1 MVHLVGPKGPTDAV
15 GESKGSRVSA
25 ACMADRKGKVRRI
38 KSGPPADSSSRSEQG
53 KESDGISFPR
63 SQDHFE
69 RFNRLIDW
77 ELEDEMSAVEE
88 RLRKWGRDRLVENGI
103 TLFDL
108 EGRNDGW
115 LFGERIVK
123 LFTRGE
129 SLPHH
134 RFRHGDFV
142 TLSRKNPPKEKVIE
156 GNVLSRSRKFIRIVV
171 NEQPAKI
178 RSDTWRLDR
187 GANRIAH
194 DRMAASIE
202 SLFSEESSTLL
213 RELIYGQVRD
223 MESSSSRSANLG
235 GIQKRLMAQAKHPG
249 NLNPVQAKAF
259 SNAMEFRLSL
269 IQGPPGTGK
278 THTAVRILAAWA
290 RNGAG
295 PILAVADSNVA
306 VDNLLEGLLELGV
319 KAIRL
324 GQPVK
329 VRESL
334 RVATMA
340 AQMSEHHL
348 REDVDTLIELNETA
362 MRRLPALK
370 GKEKGLAHRDIKKG
384 WKEVRRIENQ
394 MRDDILEHAQV
405 ICATCVGAGDRLLDS
420 RRFPLVLLD
429 EATQATE
436 PASLIPLTKG
446 TRHVVLV
453 GDHQQLPPTVIS
465 RRAEEEGLARSL
477 FERLVA
483 LGAPSTMLTTQY
495 RMHPV
500 IREWPSERFYGGQL
514 EDGVAAEERPAPA
527 GFVWPDW
534 DAPVAFIPVEGA
546 EDTSPDGASKQN
558 MDEAGLA
565 VRVVDMLLSGGDLT
579 PNDIGV
585 VTPYS
590 GQVRLLNDLFEAAGG
605 REQHERYH
613 GLEIKTVDG
622 YQGREKDVIVL
633 SAVRANEAGEMGF
646 LTDRRRLNVAITR
659 ARRGLILLGHPR
671 TLRNDSSWASWCDW
685 ASERGLEA
693 YHVLHM

>member
-1 MVHLVGPKGPTDAV
+1 
-15 GESKGSRVSA
+15 
-25 ACMADRKGKVRRI
+25 MADRKGKVHRI
-38 KSGPPADSSSRSEQG
+38 KRGPPAGSAAHNGSDQ
-53 KESDGISFPR
+53 ESDGFSFPR

-69 RFNRLIDW
+69 QFTRFIDW
-77 ELEDEMSAVEE
+77 ELEDEMLAVEE
-88 RLRKWGRDRLVENGI
+88 RLRKWGKDRLIENGI

-123 LFTRGE
+123 LFAKGS

-134 RFRHGDFV
+134 RFRHGDIV
-142 TLSRKNPPKEKVIE
+142 TLSRHNPLKEKAIE
-156 GNVLSRSRKFIRIVV
+156 GTVLSRSRKFIRVVV
-171 NEQPAKI
+171 NEQPHKI
-178 RSDTWRLDR
+178 RTDTWRLDR
-187 GANRIAH
+187 GANRVAH
-194 DRMAASIE
+194 DRMANALE
-202 SLFSEESSTLL
+202 LLFSEENSTAL
-213 RELIYGQVRD
+213 RELFYGQVRD
-223 MESSSSRSANLG
+223 MEASSSRPANLG
-235 GIQKRLMAQAKHPG
+235 GIQKRLIAQADHTG
-249 NLNPVQAKAF
+249 NLNSSQSEAF
-259 SNAMEFRLSL
+259 SNAMQYRLSL

-295 PILAVADSNVA
+295 PVLAVADSNVA
-306 VDNLLEGLLELGV
+306 VDNLLEGLLDQGV

-329 VRESL
+329 VRENL
-334 RVATMA
+334 RDATMA
-340 AQMSEHHL
+340 AQMAEHHL
-348 REDVDTLIELNETA
+348 REDVDTVIGLNEDA
-362 MRRLPALK
+362 MRRLPSLK
-370 GKEKGLAHRDIKKG
+370 GKDKGLAHRDINKG

-405 ICATCVGAGDRLLDS
+405 ICATCVGAGDFLLDS
-420 RRFPLVLLD
+420 RRFPLVLID

-436 PASLIPLTKG
+436 TASLIPLTKG
-446 TRHVVLV
+446 ARHVVLV
-453 GDHQQLPPTVIS
+453 GDHHQLPPTVIS
-465 RRAEEEGLARSL
+465 RRAEEAGFSRSL
-477 FERLVA
+477 FERLIA

-500 IREWPSERFYGGQL
+500 IREWPSERFYGGRL
-514 EDGVAAEERPAPA
+514 EDGVTAEERVAPA

-534 DAPVAFIPVEGA
+534 DAPVAFVPVEGS

-565 VRVVDMLLSGGDLT
+565 VRIVDMLLSGGDLT
-579 PNDIGV
+579 PSDIGV

-590 GQVRLLNDLFEAAGG
+590 GQVRLLNDLFENAGG
-605 REQHERYH
+605 REEHERYH

-633 SAVRANEAGEMGF
+633 SAVRANDTGEMGF

-671 TLRNDSSWASWCDW
+671 TLRNDSSWESWCDW

>member
-1 MVHLVGPKGPTDAV
+1 
-15 GESKGSRVSA
+15 
-25 ACMADRKGKVRRI
+25 MAGRKGKVRRI
-38 KSGPPADSSSRSEQG
+38 KSGPRADSSRHSERDG
-53 KESDGISFPR
+53 ESDGISFPR

-69 RFNRLIDW
+69 RFNRLIDL

-88 RLRKWGRDRLVENGI
+88 RLRKWGRERLVENGI
-103 TLFDL
+103 TLFEL

-115 LFGERIVK
+115 LFGERIIK
-123 LFTRGE
+123 LFTRSE
-129 SLPHH
+129 TLPHH
-134 RFRHGDFV
+134 RFRHGDIV
-142 TLSRKNPPKEKVIE
+142 ILSRKNPLKEKVIE
-156 GNVLSRSRKFIRIVV
+156 GTVLSRSRKFIRIVV
-171 NEQPAKI
+171 KEQPAKI

-187 GANRIAH
+187 GANRVAH
-194 DRMAASIE
+194 DRMAAAHE
-202 SLFSEESSTLL
+202 ALFSEESSTLL

-223 MESSSSRSANLG
+223 MESSSSRPANLG
-235 GIQKRLMAQAKHPG
+235 GIQKRLIAQANHAG
-249 NLNPVQAKAF
+249 NLNSSQSKAF
-259 SNAMEFRLSL
+259 ANAMEFRLSL

-295 PILAVADSNVA
+295 PVLAVADSNVA
-306 VDNLLEGLLELGV
+306 VDNLLEGLLEQGV

-334 RVATMA
+334 REATMA
-340 AQMSEHHL
+340 AQMEEHHL
-348 REDVDTLIELNETA
+348 REDVDIIIELNENA

-384 WKEVRRIENQ
+384 GKEVRRIENQ

-405 ICATCVGAGDRLLDS
+405 ICATCVGAGGRLLDS

-446 TRHVVLV
+446 ARHVVLV
-453 GDHQQLPPTVIS
+453 GDHHQLPPTVIS
-465 RRAEEEGLARSL
+465 RRAEEDGLACSL

-514 EDGVAAEERPAPA
+514 EDGILAEERVAPA

-534 DAPVAFIPVEGA
+534 NAPVAFIPVEGA

-565 VRVVDMLLSGGDLT
+565 VRVVDMLLSGDDIT
-579 PNDIGV
+579 PHDIGV

-590 GQVRLLNDLFEAAGG
+590 GQVRLLNDLFESAGG

-622 YQGREKDVIVL
+622 YQGLEKDVIVL
-633 SAVRANEAGEMGF
+633 SAVRANEAGELGF

-659 ARRGLILLGHPR
+659 ARRGLIVLGHPR

>member
-1 MVHLVGPKGPTDAV
+1 
-15 GESKGSRVSA
+15 
-25 ACMADRKGKVRRI
+25 MADRKGTVRRMVR
-38 KSGPPADSSSRSEQG
+38 GPPAGSSANSENDE
-53 KESDGISFPR
+53 ESDGVSFPR
-63 SQDHFE
+63 SQDHFQ
-69 RFNRLIDW
+69 RFTRLIAW
-77 ELEDEMSAVEE
+77 ELEDEMLAVEE
-88 RLRKWGRDRLVENGI
+88 RLQKWNRNRLVENGI

-123 LFTRGE
+123 LFTKGE
-129 SLPHH
+129 ALPHH
-134 RFRHGDFV
+134 RFRHGDIV
-142 TLSRKNPPKEKVIE
+142 TLSRKNPLKEKTIE
-156 GNVLSRSRKFIRIVV
+156 GTVLSRSRKFIRIVV

-178 RSDTWRLDR
+178 RQDTWRLDR

-194 DRMAASIE
+194 DRMVAALE
-202 SLFSEESSTLL
+202 ALFSDENSTLL
-213 RELIYGQVRD
+213 RELFFGQVRD
-223 MESSSSRSANLG
+223 MESSSSRPANLG
-235 GIQKRLMAQAKHPG
+235 GIQKRLQAQSKHTG
-249 NLNPVQAKAF
+249 ELNSSQASAF
-259 SNAMEFRLSL
+259 SNAMEYRLSL

-306 VDNLLEGLLELGV
+306 VDNLLEGLLDQGV

-329 VRESL
+329 VRENL
-334 RVATMA
+334 RDATMA
-340 AQMSEHHL
+340 AQMEEHHL
-348 REDVDTLIELNETA
+348 REDVDTIIGLNEDA
-362 MRRLPALK
+362 LRRLPSLK

-446 TRHVVLV
+446 ARHVVLV
-453 GDHQQLPPTVIS
+453 GDHHQLPPTVIS
-465 RRAEEEGLARSL
+465 RRAEQDGLAKSL
-477 FERLVA
+477 FERLIA

-495 RMHPV
+495 RMHPA
-500 IREWPSERFYGGQL
+500 IREWPSERFYDGKL
-514 EDGVAAEERPAPA
+514 EDGVSANDRTAPV
-527 GFVWPDW
+527 GFMWPNW
-534 DAPVAFIPVEGA
+534 DAPVAFIPVDGTESS
-546 EDTSPDGASKQN
+546 SPDGASKQN
-558 MDEAGLA
+558 MDEAALA
-565 VRVVDMLLSGGDLT
+565 IRVVDMLLSGGDIS
-579 PNDIGV
+579 PNQIGV

-590 GQVRLLNDLFEAAGG
+590 GQVRLLNDLFESAGG
-605 REQHERYH
+605 REEHERYH

-622 YQGREKDVIVL
+622 YQGRDKEVIVL
-633 SAVRANEAGEMGF
+633 SSVRAKEKGEMGF

-659 ARRGLILLGHPR
+659 ARRGLILWGHQR
-671 TLRNDSSWASWCDW
+671 TLRNDSNWESWCDW
-685 ASERGLEA
+685 ASESGLEA

>member
-1 MVHLVGPKGPTDAV
+1 VGG
-15 GESKGSRVSA
+15 SKGSRVSGPN
-25 ACMADRKGKVRRI
+25 MADRKGKVRRI
-38 KSGPPADSSSRSEQG
+38 KRGPPAGSSAHKGTDE
-53 KESDGISFPR
+53 ESDGISFPR

-77 ELEDEMSAVEE
+77 ELEDEMVAVEE
-88 RLRKWGRDRLVENGI
+88 RLRKWSRDRLVENGI

-123 LFTRGE
+123 LFGRGGT
-129 SLPHH
+129 LPHH
-134 RFRHGDFV
+134 RFRHGDIV
-142 TLSRKNPPKEKVIE
+142 TLSRHNPLKEKVIE
-156 GNVLSRSRKFIRIVV
+156 GTVLSRSRKFIRIVV

-178 RSDTWRLDR
+178 RTDTWRLDR
-187 GANRIAH
+187 GANRVAH
-194 DRMAASIE
+194 DRMAAAIE
-202 SLFSEESSTLL
+202 LLFGEESSTTL
-213 RELIYGQVRD
+213 RELFYGQVRD
-223 MESSSSRSANLG
+223 MEESSSRPANLG
-235 GIQKRLMAQAKHPG
+235 GIQKRLTAQASHTG
-249 NLNPVQAKAF
+249 ELNSSQSEAF
-259 SNAMEFRLSL
+259 SNAMQYRLSL

-278 THTAVRILAAWA
+278 THTAVRILASWA

-295 PILAVADSNVA
+295 PVLAVADSNVA
-306 VDNLLEGLLELGV
+306 VDNLLEGLLEQGV

-334 RVATMA
+334 RDATMA
-340 AQMSEHHL
+340 AQMTEHHL
-348 REDVDTLIELNETA
+348 REDVETIIGLNEDA
-362 MRRLPALK
+362 MRKLSSLK
-370 GKEKGLAHRDIKKG
+370 GKEKGLAHRDINNG

-405 ICATCVGAGDRLLDS
+405 ICATCVGAGDLLLDS

-446 TRHVVLV
+446 ARHVVLV
-453 GDHQQLPPTVIS
+453 GDHHQLPPTVIS
-465 RRAEEEGLARSL
+465 RRAEDEGLACSL
-477 FERLVA
+477 FERLIA

-500 IREWPSERFYGGQL
+500 IREWPSERFYQGKL
-514 EDGVAAEERPAPA
+514 EDGITSADRPAPA

-546 EDTSPDGASKQN
+546 EDSSPDGTSKQN

-579 PNDIGV
+579 PHDIGV

-590 GQVRLLNDLFEAAGG
+590 GQVRLLNDLFESAGG
-605 REQHERYH
+605 RDENERYH

-633 SAVRANEAGEMGF
+633 SAVRANDAGEMGF

>member
-1 MVHLVGPKGPTDAV
+1 
-15 GESKGSRVSA
+15 
-25 ACMADRKGKVRRI
+25 MAGRKGKVRRI
-38 KSGPPADSSSRSEQG
+38 KSGPRAGSSRHSEHG
-53 KESDGISFPR
+53 GESDGISFPR

-69 RFNRLIDW
+69 RFNRLIDL

-88 RLRKWGRDRLVENGI
+88 RLRKWGRERLVENGI
-103 TLFDL
+103 TLFEL

-115 LFGERIVK
+115 LFGERIIK
-123 LFTRGE
+123 LFTRSE
-129 SLPHH
+129 TLPHH
-134 RFRHGDFV
+134 RFRHGDIV
-142 TLSRKNPPKEKVIE
+142 ILSRKNPLKEKVIE
-156 GNVLSRSRKFIRIVV
+156 GTVLSRSRKFIRIVV
-171 NEQPAKI
+171 KEQPAKI

-187 GANRIAH
+187 GANRVAH
-194 DRMAASIE
+194 DRMAGALE
-202 SLFSEESSTLL
+202 ALFSEESSTLL
-213 RELIYGQVRD
+213 RELFYGQVRD
-223 MESSSSRSANLG
+223 MESSSSRPANLG
-235 GIQKRLMAQAKHPG
+235 GIQKRLIAQANHAG
-249 NLNPVQAKAF
+249 NLNSSQSKAF
-259 SNAMEFRLSL
+259 ANAMEFRLSL

-295 PILAVADSNVA
+295 PVLAVADSNVA
-306 VDNLLEGLLELGV
+306 VDNLLEGLLEQGV

-334 RVATMA
+334 REATMA
-340 AQMSEHHL
+340 AQMEEHHL
-348 REDVDTLIELNETA
+348 REDVDTIIELNENA

-405 ICATCVGAGDRLLDS
+405 ICATCVGAGGRLLDS

-446 TRHVVLV
+446 ARHVVLV
-453 GDHQQLPPTVIS
+453 GDHHQLPPTVIS
-465 RRAEEEGLARSL
+465 RRAEEDGLACSL
-477 FERLVA
+477 FERLVS

-514 EDGVAAEERPAPA
+514 EDGILAEERVAPA

-534 DAPVAFIPVEGA
+534 NAPVAFIPVDGA

-565 VRVVDMLLSGGDLT
+565 VRVVDMLLSGNDIT
-579 PNDIGV
+579 PHDIGV

-590 GQVRLLNDLFEAAGG
+590 GQVRLLNDLFESAGG

-633 SAVRANEAGEMGF
+633 SAVRANEAGELGF

-659 ARRGLILLGHPR
+659 ARRGLIVLGHPR

>member
-1 MVHLVGPKGPTDAV
+1 VGG
-15 GESKGSRVSA
+15 SKGSRVSA
-25 ACMADRKGKVRRI
+25 PFMGDRRGKVRRI
-38 KSGPPADSSSRSEQG
+38 KRGPPAGSSAHIGSDE
-53 KESDGISFPR
+53 ESDGISFPR

-69 RFNRLIDW
+69 LFNRLIDW
-77 ELEDEMSAVEE
+77 ELEDEMIAVEE
-88 RLRKWGRDRLVENGI
+88 RLRKWGRDRLIENGI

-115 LFGERIVK
+115 LFGERVVK
-123 LFTRGE
+123 LFAKGE
-129 SLPHH
+129 RLPHH
-134 RFRHGDFV
+134 RFRHGDIV
-142 TLSRKNPPKEKVIE
+142 TLSRHNPLKEKVIE
-156 GNVLSRSRKFIRIVV
+156 GTVLSRSRKFIRVV
-171 NEQPAKI
+171 VKEQPLKI
-178 RSDTWRLDR
+178 RSDSWRLDR

-194 DRMAASIE
+194 DRMAAALE
-202 SLFSEESSTLL
+202 ALFGEESSTIL
-213 RELIYGQVRD
+213 RELFYGQVRD
-223 MESSSSRSANLG
+223 MEMSCSRPANLG
-235 GIQKRLMAQAKHPG
+235 GLQKRLAAQSNHTG
-249 NLNPVQAKAF
+249 NLNPSQAEAF
-259 SNAMEFRLSL
+259 SKAMENRLSL

-278 THTAVRILAAWA
+278 THTAVRVLAAWA

-295 PILAVADSNVA
+295 PVLAVADSNVA
-306 VDNLLEGLLELGV
+306 VDNLLEGLLDQGV

-334 RVATMA
+334 RNATMA
-340 AQMSEHHL
+340 AQMEEHHL
-348 REDVDTLIELNETA
+348 REDVETIIGLNEDA
-362 MRRLPALK
+362 MRRLPSLK
-370 GKEKGLAHRDIKKG
+370 GKEKGLSHRDINKG

-405 ICATCVGAGDRLLDS
+405 ICATCVGAGDLLLDS

-446 TRHVVLV
+446 ARHVVLV
-453 GDHQQLPPTVIS
+453 GDHHQLPPTVIS
-465 RRAEEEGLARSL
+465 RRAEDGGLSRSL
-477 FERLVA
+477 FERLIA

-495 RMHPV
+495 RMHPA
-500 IREWPSERFYGGQL
+500 IREWPSERFYGGEL
-514 EDGVAAEERPAPA
+514 EDGVTAPERVAPA

-534 DAPVAFIPVEGA
+534 DAPIAFIPVEGS
-546 EDTSPDGASKQN
+546 EDSSPDGASKQN

-565 VRVVDMLLSGGDLT
+565 VRVVDMLLSGGDIT
-579 PNDIGV
+579 PHDIGV

-590 GQVRLLNDLFEAAGG
+590 GQVRLLNDLFEGAGG
-605 REQHERYH
+605 REENERYH

-633 SAVRANEAGEMGF
+633 SAVRANDSGEMGF

-671 TLRNDSSWASWCDW
+671 TLRNDSNWASWCDW

>member
-1 MVHLVGPKGPTDAV
+1 
-15 GESKGSRVSA
+15 
-25 ACMADRKGKVRRI
+25 MADRKGTVRRMVR
-38 KSGPPADSSSRSEQG
+38 GPPAGSSANSENDE
-53 KESDGISFPR
+53 ESDGVSFPR
-63 SQDHFE
+63 SQDHFQ
-69 RFNRLIDW
+69 RFTRLIAW
-77 ELEDEMSAVEE
+77 ELEDEMLAVEE
-88 RLRKWGRDRLVENGI
+88 RLQKWNRNRLVENGI

-123 LFTRGE
+123 LFTKGE
-129 SLPHH
+129 ALPHH
-134 RFRHGDFV
+134 RFRHGDIV
-142 TLSRKNPPKEKVIE
+142 TLSRKNPLKEKTIE
-156 GNVLSRSRKFIRIVV
+156 GTVLSRSRKFIRIVV

-178 RSDTWRLDR
+178 RQDTWRLDR

-194 DRMAASIE
+194 DRMVAALE
-202 SLFSEESSTLL
+202 ALFSDENSTLL
-213 RELIYGQVRD
+213 RELFFGQVRD
-223 MESSSSRSANLG
+223 MESSSSRPANLG
-235 GIQKRLMAQAKHPG
+235 GIQKRLQAQSKHTG
-249 NLNPVQAKAF
+249 ELNSSQASAF
-259 SNAMEFRLSL
+259 SNAMEYRLSL

-306 VDNLLEGLLELGV
+306 VDNLLEGLLDQGV

-329 VRESL
+329 VRENL
-334 RVATMA
+334 RDATMA
-340 AQMSEHHL
+340 AQMEEHHL
-348 REDVDTLIELNETA
+348 REDVDTIIGLNEDA
-362 MRRLPALK
+362 LRRLPSLK

-446 TRHVVLV
+446 ARHVVLV
-453 GDHQQLPPTVIS
+453 GDHHQLPPTVIS
-465 RRAEEEGLARSL
+465 RRAEQDGLAKSL
-477 FERLVA
+477 FERLIA

-495 RMHPV
+495 RMHPA
-500 IREWPSERFYGGQL
+500 IREWPSERFYDGKL
-514 EDGVAAEERPAPA
+514 EDGVSANDRTAPV
-527 GFVWPDW
+527 GFMWPNW
-534 DAPVAFIPVEGA
+534 DAPVAFIPVDGTESS
-546 EDTSPDGASKQN
+546 SPDGASKQN
-558 MDEAGLA
+558 MDEAALA
-565 VRVVDMLLSGGDLT
+565 IRVVDMLLSGGDIS
-579 PNDIGV
+579 PNQIGV

-590 GQVRLLNDLFEAAGG
+590 GQVRLLNDLFESAGG
-605 REQHERYH
+605 REEHERYH

-622 YQGREKDVIVL
+622 YQGREKEVIVL
-633 SAVRANEAGEMGF
+633 SSVRANEKGEMGF

-671 TLRNDSSWASWCDW
+671 TLRNDSNWESWCDW
-685 ASERGLEA
+685 ASESGLEA

>member
-1 MVHLVGPKGPTDAV
+1 
-15 GESKGSRVSA
+15 
-25 ACMADRKGKVRRI
+25 MADKKGKVRRM
-38 KSGPPADSSSRSEQG
+38 KRGPPAGSHVTEGDGS
-53 KESDGISFPR
+53 ESDGLAFPR
-63 SQDHFE
+63 SQDHFD
-69 RFNRLIDW
+69 RYMKLIRL
-77 ELEDEMSAVEE
+77 ELEDEMESVEE
-88 RLRKWGRDRLVENGI
+88 RLRKWSRSRLVENGV

-115 LFGERIVK
+115 LFGERVVK

-129 SLPHH
+129 ALPQH
-134 RFRHGDFV
+134 RFRHGDMV
-142 TLSRKNPPKEKVIE
+142 TLSRKNPLKESVIE
-156 GNVLSRSRKFIRIVV
+156 GTVLSRSRKFIRIVV
-171 NEQPAKI
+171 NEQPTKV
-178 RSDTWRLDR
+178 RQDTWRLDR
-187 GANRIAH
+187 GANRVAH
-194 DRMAASIE
+194 DRMAAALE
-202 SLFSEESSTLL
+202 ALFSEENSTPL
-213 RELIYGQVRD
+213 RELIYGQIRD
-223 MESSSSRSANLG
+223 MDGSASRPANLG
-235 GIQKRLMAQAKHPG
+235 GIQKRLMAQSEHTG
-249 NLNPVQAKAF
+249 ELNPSQSEAF
-259 SNAMEFRLSL
+259 SKAMESRLSL

-334 RVATMA
+334 RESTMA
-340 AQMSEHHL
+340 AQMEEHHL
-348 REDVDTLIELNETA
+348 REDVDTLIGLNEDA
-362 MRRLPALK
+362 IRRLPSLK
-370 GKEKGLAHRDIKKG
+370 GKEKGLAHRDIKRG

-405 ICATCVGAGDRLLDS
+405 ICATCVGAGDLLLDS

-446 TRHVVLV
+446 ARHVVLV

-465 RRAEEEGLARSL
+465 RRAEEGGLAQSL
-477 FERLVA
+477 FERLNL
-483 LGAPSTMLTTQY
+483 LGAPTTMLTTQY

-500 IREWPSERFYGGQL
+500 IREWPSERFYHGKL
-514 EDGVAAEERPAPA
+514 EDGVGADERVAPA

-534 DAPVAFIPVEGA
+534 DAPVAFVPVEGV

-558 MDEAGLA
+558 MDEAALA
-565 VRVVDMLLSGGDLT
+565 IRVVDMLLSGADIV
-579 PNDIGV
+579 PSAIGV

-590 GQVRLLNDLFEAAGG
+590 GQVRLLNDLFENAGG
-605 REQHERYH
+605 REDGERYH

-622 YQGREKDVIVL
+622 YQGREKEVIVL
-633 SAVRANEAGEMGF
+633 SAVRANDAGEIGF
-646 LTDRRRLNVAITR
+646 LKDRRRLNVAITR
-659 ARRGLILLGHPR
+659 ARRGLIVLGNPR
-671 TLRNDSSWASWCDW
+671 TLRHDSNWSSWCDW

>member
-1 MVHLVGPKGPTDAV
+1 
-15 GESKGSRVSA
+15 
-25 ACMADRKGKVRRI
+25 MADRKGKVRRI
-38 KSGPPADSSSRSEQG
+38 KSGPPAGSSKHSEG
-53 KESDGISFPR
+53 DGESDGISFPR

-69 RFNRLIDW
+69 RFNRLIDL

-88 RLRKWGRDRLVENGI
+88 RLRRWGRDRLVENGI
-103 TLFDL
+103 TLFEL

-129 SLPHH
+129 ALPHH
-134 RFRHGDFV
+134 RFRHGDIV
-142 TLSRKNPPKEKVIE
+142 ILSRKNPLKEKVIE
-156 GNVLSRSRKFIRIVV
+156 GTVLSRSRKFIRIVV
-171 NEQPAKI
+171 NEQPTKI

-187 GANRIAH
+187 GANRVAH
-194 DRMAASIE
+194 DRMAAALE
-202 SLFSEESSTLL
+202 ALFSEESSTLL

-223 MESSSSRSANLG
+223 MESSSSRTANLG
-235 GIQKRLMAQAKHPG
+235 GIQKRLTAQAKHSG
-249 NLNPVQAKAF
+249 NLNSSQSKAF
-259 SNAMEFRLSL
+259 ANAMEFRLSL

-295 PILAVADSNVA
+295 PVLAVADSNVA
-306 VDNLLEGLLELGV
+306 VDNLLEGLLEQGV

-334 RVATMA
+334 REATMA

-348 REDVDTLIELNETA
+348 REDVDTIIELNENA

-446 TRHVVLV
+446 ARHVVLV

-465 RRAEEEGLARSL
+465 RRADEDGLACSL

-495 RMHPV
+495 RMHPA
-500 IREWPSERFYGGQL
+500 IREWPSERFYGGEL
-514 EDGVAAEERPAPA
+514 EDGISAEEREAPA

-534 DAPVAFIPVEGA
+534 NAPVAFIPVEGA

-565 VRVVDMLLSGGDLT
+565 VRVVDMLLSGGDIT
-579 PNDIGV
+579 PHDIGV

-590 GQVRLLNDLFEAAGG
+590 GQVRLLNDLFESAGG

-633 SAVRANEAGEMGF
+633 SAVRANEAGELGF

-659 ARRGLILLGHPR
+659 ARRGLIVLGHPR

>member
-1 MVHLVGPKGPTDAV
+1 
-15 GESKGSRVSA
+15 
-25 ACMADRKGKVRRI
+25 MADKKGKVRRI
-38 KSGPPADSSSRSEQG
+38 KRGPPAGSSAHKGSDE
-53 KESDGISFPR
+53 ESDGISFPR

-69 RFNRLIDW
+69 KFNNLIEW
-77 ELEDEMSAVEE
+77 ELEDEMVAVEE
-88 RLRKWGRDRLVENGI
+88 RLKKWGRDRLVENGI

-134 RFRHGDFV
+134 RFRHGDIV
-142 TLSRKNPPKEKVIE
+142 ILSRNNPLKEKVIE
-156 GNVLSRSRKFIRIVV
+156 GTVLSRSRKFIRIVV
-171 NEQPAKI
+171 TQQPQKI
-178 RSDTWRLDR
+178 RSETWRLDR
-187 GANRIAH
+187 GANRVAH
-194 DRMAASIE
+194 DRMAHALE
-202 SLFSEESSTLL
+202 MLFSEESSTML
-213 RELIYGQVRD
+213 RELFYGQVRD
-223 MESSSSRSANLG
+223 MEGSSSRPANIG
-235 GIQKRLMAQAKHPG
+235 GIQKRLAAQASHTG
-249 NLNPVQAKAF
+249 SLNSRQSEAF
-259 SNAMEFRLSL
+259 TRAMQNRLSL

-306 VDNLLEGLLELGV
+306 VDNLLEGLLDQGV

-329 VRESL
+329 VREAL
-334 RVATMA
+334 RDATMA
-340 AQMSEHHL
+340 AQMEEHHL
-348 REDVDTLIELNETA
+348 RGDVDTLISLNEDA
-362 MRRLPALK
+362 MRRLPSLK
-370 GKEKGLAHRDIKKG
+370 GKEKGLAHRDINKG
-384 WKEVRRIENQ
+384 WKDVRRIENQ

-405 ICATCVGAGDRLLDS
+405 ICATCVGAGDLLLDS

-446 TRHVVLV
+446 ARHVVMV
-453 GDHQQLPPTVIS
+453 GDHHQLPPTVIS
-465 RRAEEEGLARSL
+465 RRAEQEGLSCSL
-477 FERLVA
+477 FERLIA

-514 EDGVAAEERPAPA
+514 EDGVSPEDRPAPA

-534 DAPVAFIPVEGA
+534 DAPVAFIPVEGS

-565 VRVVDMLLSGGDLT
+565 VRVVDMLLSGGDIT
-579 PNDIGV
+579 PADIGV

-590 GQVRLLNDLFEAAGG
+590 GQVRLLNDLFESAGG
-605 REQHERYH
+605 REEHERYH

-633 SAVRANEAGEMGF
+633 SAVRANDAGEMGF

-671 TLRNDSSWASWCDW
+671 TLRNDPSWESWCDW

>member
-1 MVHLVGPKGPTDAV
+1 
-15 GESKGSRVSA
+15 
-25 ACMADRKGKVRRI
+25 MAGRKGKVRRI
-38 KSGPPADSSSRSEQG
+38 KSGPRAGSSRHSERDG
-53 KESDGISFPR
+53 ESDGISFPR

-69 RFNRLIDW
+69 RFNRLIDL

-103 TLFDL
+103 TLFEL

-115 LFGERIVK
+115 LFGERIIK
-123 LFTRGE
+123 LFTRSE
-129 SLPHH
+129 ALPHH
-134 RFRHGDFV
+134 RFRHGDIV
-142 TLSRKNPPKEKVIE
+142 ILSRKNPLKEKVIE
-156 GNVLSRSRKFIRIVV
+156 GTVLSRSRKFIRIVV
-171 NEQPAKI
+171 KEQPAKI

-187 GANRIAH
+187 GANRVAH
-194 DRMAASIE
+194 DRMAAALE
-202 SLFSEESSTLL
+202 ALFSEESSTLL

-223 MESSSSRSANLG
+223 VESSSSRPANLG
-235 GIQKRLMAQAKHPG
+235 GIQKRLIAQANHAG
-249 NLNPVQAKAF
+249 NLNSSQSKAF
-259 SNAMEFRLSL
+259 ANAMEFRLSL

-295 PILAVADSNVA
+295 PVLAVADSNVA
-306 VDNLLEGLLELGV
+306 VDNLLEGLLEQGV

-334 RVATMA
+334 REATMA
-340 AQMSEHHL
+340 AQMEEHHL
-348 REDVDTLIELNETA
+348 REDVDTIIELNENA

-405 ICATCVGAGDRLLDS
+405 ICATCVGAGGRLLDS

-446 TRHVVLV
+446 ARHVVLV
-453 GDHQQLPPTVIS
+453 GDHHQLPPTVIS
-465 RRAEEEGLARSL
+465 RRAEEDGLACSL

-514 EDGVAAEERPAPA
+514 EDGILAEERVAPA

-534 DAPVAFIPVEGA
+534 NAPVAFIPVEGA
-546 EDTSPDGASKQN
+546 EDTSHDGASKQN

-565 VRVVDMLLSGGDLT
+565 VRVVDMLLSGNDIT
-579 PNDIGV
+579 PHDIGV

-590 GQVRLLNDLFEAAGG
+590 GQVRLLNDLFESAGG

-633 SAVRANEAGEMGF
+633 SAVRANEAGELGF

-659 ARRGLILLGHPR
+659 ARRGLIVLGHPR

>member
-1 MVHLVGPKGPTDAV
+1 
-15 GESKGSRVSA
+15 
-25 ACMADRKGKVRRI
+25 MADRKGTVRRMVR
-38 KSGPPADSSSRSEQG
+38 GPPAGSSANSENDE
-53 KESDGISFPR
+53 ESDGVSFPR
-63 SQDHFE
+63 SQDHFQ
-69 RFNRLIDW
+69 RFTRLIAW
-77 ELEDEMSAVEE
+77 ELEDEMLAVEE
-88 RLRKWGRDRLVENGI
+88 RLQKWNRNRLVENGI

-123 LFTRGE
+123 LFTKGE
-129 SLPHH
+129 ALPHH
-134 RFRHGDFV
+134 RFRHGDIV
-142 TLSRKNPPKEKVIE
+142 TLSRKNPLKEKTIE
-156 GNVLSRSRKFIRIVV
+156 GTVLSRSRKFIRIVV

-178 RSDTWRLDR
+178 RQDTWRLDR

-194 DRMAASIE
+194 DRMVAALE
-202 SLFSEESSTLL
+202 ALFSDENSTLL
-213 RELIYGQVRD
+213 RELFFGQVRD
-223 MESSSSRSANLG
+223 MESSSSRPANLG
-235 GIQKRLMAQAKHPG
+235 GIQKRLQAQSKHTG
-249 NLNPVQAKAF
+249 ELNSSQASAF
-259 SNAMEFRLSL
+259 SNAMEYRLSL

-306 VDNLLEGLLELGV
+306 VDNLLEGLLDQGV

-329 VRESL
+329 VRENL
-334 RVATMA
+334 RDATMA
-340 AQMSEHHL
+340 AQMEEHHL
-348 REDVDTLIELNETA
+348 REDVDTIIGLNEDA
-362 MRRLPALK
+362 LRRLPSLK

-446 TRHVVLV
+446 ARHVVLV
-453 GDHQQLPPTVIS
+453 GDHHQLPPTVIS
-465 RRAEEEGLARSL
+465 RRAEQDGLAKSL
-477 FERLVA
+477 FERLIA

-495 RMHPV
+495 RMHPA
-500 IREWPSERFYGGQL
+500 IREWPSERFYNGKL
-514 EDGVAAEERPAPA
+514 EDGVSANDRTAPV
-527 GFVWPDW
+527 GFMWPNW
-534 DAPVAFIPVEGA
+534 DAPVAFIPVDGA
-546 EDTSPDGASKQN
+546 ESSSPDGASKQN
-558 MDEAGLA
+558 MDEAALA
-565 VRVVDMLLSGGDLT
+565 VRVVDMLLSGGDIS
-579 PNDIGV
+579 PNQIGV

-590 GQVRLLNDLFEAAGG
+590 GQVRLLNDLFESAGG
-605 REQHERYH
+605 REEHERYH

-622 YQGREKDVIVL
+622 YQGREKEVIVL
-633 SAVRANEAGEMGF
+633 SSVRANEKGEMGF

-671 TLRNDSSWASWCDW
+671 TLRNDSNWESWCDW
-685 ASERGLEA
+685 ASESGLEA

>member
-1 MVHLVGPKGPTDAV
+1 
-15 GESKGSRVSA
+15 
-25 ACMADRKGKVRRI
+25 MANRKGEVRRI
-38 KSGPPADSSSRSEQG
+38 KRGPPAGSSAHQGSEE
-53 KESDGISFPR
+53 ESDGISFPR

-69 RFNRLIDW
+69 RFNRLIGL
-77 ELEDEMSAVEE
+77 ELEDEMVAVEE

-108 EGRNDGW
+108 EGKNDGW
-115 LFGERIVK
+115 LFGDRIVK

-129 SLPHH
+129 TLPRH
-134 RFRHGDFV
+134 RFRHGDIV
-142 TLSRKNPPKEKVIE
+142 TLSRHNPLKEKVIE
-156 GNVLSRSRKFIRIVV
+156 GTVLSRSRKFIRIVV

-178 RSDTWRLDR
+178 RTDTWRLDR
-187 GANRIAH
+187 GANRVAH
-194 DRMAASIE
+194 DRMAAALE
-202 SLFSEESSTLL
+202 SLFGDENSTML
-213 RELIYGQVRD
+213 RELFYGQVRD
-223 MESSSSRSANLG
+223 MEESAARPANLG
-235 GIQKRLMAQAKHPG
+235 GIQKRLAAQASHTG
-249 NLNPVQAKAF
+249 NLNSSQSEAFAKA
-259 SNAMEFRLSL
+259 MQYRLSL

-290 RNGAG
+290 QNGAG

-306 VDNLLEGLLELGV
+306 VDNLLEGLLNQGV

-329 VRESL
+329 VRENL
-334 RVATMA
+334 RDATMA
-340 AQMSEHHL
+340 AQMAEHHL
-348 REDVDTLIELNETA
+348 REDVDTIIGLNEGA
-362 MRRLPALK
+362 MRRLPSLN
-370 GKEKGLAHRDIKKG
+370 GKEKGLAHRDINKG

-405 ICATCVGAGDRLLDS
+405 ICATCVGAGHLLLDS

-446 TRHVVLV
+446 ARHLVLV
-453 GDHQQLPPTVIS
+453 GDHHQLPPTVIS
-465 RRAEEEGLARSL
+465 RRAEEDGLARSL
-477 FERLVA
+477 FERLIA

-500 IREWPSERFYGGQL
+500 IREWPSERFYQGRL
-514 EDGVAAEERPAPA
+514 EDGVTAADRPAPA
-527 GFVWPDW
+527 GFVWPNW
-534 DAPVAFIPVEGA
+534 DAPVAFIPVDGS

-565 VRVVDMLLSGGDLT
+565 VRVVDMLLSGGDIT
-579 PNDIGV
+579 PHDIGV

-590 GQVRLLNDLFEAAGG
+590 GQVRLLNDLFEGAGG
-605 REQHERYH
+605 REENERYH

-633 SAVRANEAGEMGF
+633 SSVRANEAGEMGF

-659 ARRGLILLGHPR
+659 ARRGLIVLGHPR

>member
-1 MVHLVGPKGPTDAV
+1 MGDK
-15 GESKGSRVSA
+15 
-25 ACMADRKGKVRRI
+25 KGKVRRI
-38 KSGPPADSSSRSEQG
+38 KSGPPAGPSPSPYGDE
-53 KESDGISFPR
+53 ESDGISFPR

-77 ELEDEMSAVEE
+77 ELEDEMASVEE

-108 EGRNDGW
+108 EARNDGW
-115 LFGERIVK
+115 LFGERVVK
-123 LFTRGE
+123 LFTQGE
-129 SLPHH
+129 ALPHH
-134 RFRHGDFV
+134 RFRHGDIV
-142 TLSRKNPPKEKVIE
+142 TLSRRNPLKENVIE
-156 GNVLSRSRKFIRIVV
+156 GTVLSRSRRFIRIVV
-171 NEQPAKI
+171 NEQPTKI
-178 RSDTWRLDR
+178 RTDTWRLDR

-194 DRMAASIE
+194 DRMEAAIE
-202 SLFSEESSTLL
+202 ALFSQENSTLL

-223 MESSSSRSANLG
+223 MEESSARSANLG
-235 GIQKRLMAQAKHPG
+235 GIQKRLMAQANHSG
-249 NLNPVQAKAF
+249 NLNEMQAEAF
-259 SNAMEFRLSL
+259 ARAMQYRLSL

-306 VDNLLEGLLELGV
+306 VDNLLEGLLEQGV

-334 RVATMA
+334 RDATMA
-340 AQMSEHHL
+340 AQMEEHHL
-348 REDVDTLIELNETA
+348 REDVDTVIALNEDA

-405 ICATCVGAGDRLLDS
+405 ICATCVGSGDLLLDS

-446 TRHVVLV
+446 ARHVVLV
-453 GDHQQLPPTVIS
+453 GDHCQLPPTVIS
-465 RRAEEEGLARSL
+465 RRAEQEGLARSL

-500 IREWPSERFYGGQL
+500 IREWPSERFYKGQL
-514 EDGVAAEERPAPA
+514 EDGVDADERPAPA

-534 DAPVAFIPVEGA
+534 DAPVAFIPVEGS
-546 EDTSPDGASKQN
+546 EDTSPDGASRQN

-565 VRVVDMLLSGGDLT
+565 VRVVDMLLSGGDIT
-579 PNDIGV
+579 PHDIGV

-590 GQVRLLNDLFEAAGG
+590 GQVRLLNDLFESAGG
-605 REQHERYH
+605 REVHERYH

-633 SAVRANEAGEMGF
+633 STVRANETGELGF

-659 ARRGLILLGHPR
+659 ARRGLILIGHPR
-671 TLRNDSSWASWCDW
+671 TLRNDSNWESWCDW

>member
-1 MVHLVGPKGPTDAV
+1 
-15 GESKGSRVSA
+15 
-25 ACMADRKGKVRRI
+25 MAGRKGKVRRI
-38 KSGPPADSSSRSEQG
+38 KSGPRAGSSRHSERDG
-53 KESDGISFPR
+53 ESDGISFPR

-69 RFNRLIDW
+69 RFNRLIDL

-88 RLRKWGRDRLVENGI
+88 RLRKWGRERLVENGI
-103 TLFDL
+103 TLFEL

-115 LFGERIVK
+115 LFGERIIK
-123 LFTRGE
+123 LFTRSE
-129 SLPHH
+129 TLPHH
-134 RFRHGDFV
+134 RFRHGDIV
-142 TLSRKNPPKEKVIE
+142 ILSRKNPLKEKVIE
-156 GNVLSRSRKFIRIVV
+156 GTVLSRSRKFIRIVV
-171 NEQPAKI
+171 KEQPAKI

-187 GANRIAH
+187 GANRVAH
-194 DRMAASIE
+194 DRMAGALE
-202 SLFSEESSTLL
+202 ALFGEESSTLL

-223 MESSSSRSANLG
+223 MESSSSRPANLG
-235 GIQKRLMAQAKHPG
+235 GIQKRLIAQANHAG
-249 NLNPVQAKAF
+249 NLNSSQSKAF
-259 SNAMEFRLSL
+259 ANAMEFRLSL

-295 PILAVADSNVA
+295 PVLAVADSNVA
-306 VDNLLEGLLELGV
+306 VDNLLEGLLEQGV

-334 RVATMA
+334 REATMA
-340 AQMSEHHL
+340 AQMEEHHL
-348 REDVDTLIELNETA
+348 REDVDTIIELNENA

-405 ICATCVGAGDRLLDS
+405 ICATCVGAGGRLLDS

-446 TRHVVLV
+446 ARHVVLV
-453 GDHQQLPPTVIS
+453 GDHHQLPPTVIS
-465 RRAEEEGLARSL
+465 RRAEEDGLACSL

-483 LGAPSTMLTTQY
+483 LEAPATMLTTQY

-514 EDGVAAEERPAPA
+514 EDGILAEERAAPA

-534 DAPVAFIPVEGA
+534 NAPVAFIPVEGA

-565 VRVVDMLLSGGDLT
+565 VRVVDMLLSGNDIT
-579 PNDIGV
+579 PHDIGV

-590 GQVRLLNDLFEAAGG
+590 GQVRLLNDLFESAGG

-633 SAVRANEAGEMGF
+633 SAVRANEAGELGF

-659 ARRGLILLGHPR
+659 ARRGLIVLGHPR

>member
-1 MVHLVGPKGPTDAV
+1 
-15 GESKGSRVSA
+15 
-25 ACMADRKGKVRRI
+25 MADRKGKVRRI
-38 KSGPPADSSSRSEQG
+38 KRGPPAGSSAHIGNDE
-53 KESDGISFPR
+53 ESDGVSFPR

-77 ELEDEMSAVEE
+77 ELEDEMVAVEE

-108 EGRNDGW
+108 DGRNDGW
-115 LFGERIVK
+115 LFGERVIK

-129 SLPHH
+129 ALPHH
-134 RFRHGDFV
+134 RFRHGDIV
-142 TLSRKNPPKEKVIE
+142 TLSRHNPLKEKVIE
-156 GNVLSRSRKFIRIVV
+156 GTVLSRSRKFIRVVV
-171 NEQPAKI
+171 NEQPSKI

-187 GANRIAH
+187 GANRVAH
-194 DRMAASIE
+194 DRMAAAIE
-202 SLFSEESSTLL
+202 ALFGEESSTVL
-213 RELIYGQVRD
+213 RELFYGQVRD
-223 MESSSSRSANLG
+223 MNGSASRSANLG
-235 GIQKRLMAQAKHPG
+235 GIQKRLAAQANHTG
-249 NLNPVQAKAF
+249 NLNESQSEAF
-259 SNAMEFRLSL
+259 SKAMECRLSL

-295 PILAVADSNVA
+295 PVLAVADSNVA
-306 VDNLLEGLLELGV
+306 VDNLLGGLLDQGV

-334 RVATMA
+334 RDATMA

-348 REDVDTLIELNETA
+348 REDVETSIGLNEDA
-362 MRRLPALK
+362 MRRLPSLK
-370 GKEKGLAHRDIKKG
+370 GKEKGLAHRDINKG

-405 ICATCVGAGDRLLDS
+405 ICATCVGAGDLLLDS

-446 TRHVVLV
+446 ARHVVLV
-453 GDHQQLPPTVIS
+453 GDHHQLPPTVIS
-465 RRAEEEGLARSL
+465 RRAQEDGLSKSL
-477 FERLVA
+477 FERLIA
-483 LGAPSTMLTTQY
+483 LGAPATMLTTQY

-500 IREWPSERFYGGQL
+500 IREWPSERFYGGEL
-514 EDGVAAEERPAPA
+514 EDGVTADERSAPA

-534 DAPVAFIPVEGA
+534 DAPVAFIPVDGA

-565 VRVVDMLLSGGDLT
+565 VRVVDMLLSGGDIS
-579 PNDIGV
+579 PHDIGV

-590 GQVRLLNDLFEAAGG
+590 GQVRLLNDLFESAGG
-605 REQHERYH
+605 REENERYH

-633 SAVRANEAGEMGF
+633 SAVRANDGGELGF
-646 LTDRRRLNVAITR
+646 LTDKRRLNVAITR

-671 TLRNDSSWASWCDW
+671 TLRNDSNWASWCDW

>member
-1 MVHLVGPKGPTDAV
+1 
-15 GESKGSRVSA
+15 
-25 ACMADRKGKVRRI
+25 MAGRKGKVRRI
-38 KSGPPADSSSRSEQG
+38 KDGPPVGSSTHSKHSD
-53 KESDGISFPR
+53 ESDGISFPR

-69 RFNRLIDW
+69 RFNRFIGW

-115 LFGERIVK
+115 LFGERVVK
-123 LFTRGE
+123 LFTQGE
-129 SLPHH
+129 ALPHH
-134 RFRHGDFV
+134 RFRHGDIV
-142 TLSRKNPPKEKVIE
+142 MLSRKNPLKEKVVE
-156 GNVLSRSRKFIRIVV
+156 GTVLSRSRKFIRIVV
-171 NEQPAKI
+171 NEQPQKI

-187 GANRIAH
+187 GANRVAH
-194 DRMAASIE
+194 DRMAAAIE
-202 SLFSEESSTLL
+202 SLFGDENSTLL

-235 GIQKRLMAQAKHPG
+235 GIQKRLMAQANHSG
-249 NLNPVQAKAF
+249 NLNPSQSKAF
-259 SNAMEFRLSL
+259 ANAMEYRLSL

-290 RNGAG
+290 RNDAG

-306 VDNLLEGLLELGV
+306 VDNLLEGLLEQGV

-334 RVATMA
+334 REATMA
-340 AQMSEHHL
+340 AQMEEHHL
-348 REDVDTLIELNETA
+348 REDVDIIIELNENA

-405 ICATCVGAGDRLLDS
+405 ICATCVGAGGRLLDS

-446 TRHVVLV
+446 ARHVVLV
-453 GDHQQLPPTVIS
+453 GDHHQLPPTVIS
-465 RRAEEEGLARSL
+465 RRAEKEGLACSL

-514 EDGVAAEERPAPA
+514 EYGVTAEERTAPA

-565 VRVVDMLLSGGDLT
+565 VRVVDMLLSGGDIT
-579 PNDIGV
+579 PHDIGV

-590 GQVRLLNDLFEAAGG
+590 GQVRLLNDLFESSGG

-659 ARRGLILLGHPR
+659 ARRGLIVLGHPR

-685 ASERGLEA
+685 ATERGLEA

>member
-1 MVHLVGPKGPTDAV
+1 
-15 GESKGSRVSA
+15 
-25 ACMADRKGKVRRI
+25 MADRKGKVRRI
-38 KSGPPADSSSRSEQG
+38 KRGPPAGSSAHRESDE
-53 KESDGISFPR
+53 ESDGVSFPR

-69 RFNRLIDW
+69 KFNKLIEW
-77 ELEDEMSAVEE
+77 ELEDEMAAVEE
-88 RLRKWGRDRLVENGI
+88 RLKKWSRERLVENGI

-115 LFGERIVK
+115 LFGQRIVK

-129 SLPHH
+129 ALPHH
-134 RFRHGDFV
+134 RFRHGDIV
-142 TLSRKNPPKEKVIE
+142 ILSRKNPLKEKVIE
-156 GNVLSRSRKFIRIVV
+156 GTVLSRSRKFIRVV
-171 NEQPAKI
+171 VTQQPEKI

-187 GANRIAH
+187 GANRVAH
-194 DRMAASIE
+194 DRMANALE
-202 SLFSEESSTLL
+202 SLFSDESSTML
-213 RELIYGQVRD
+213 RELFYGQVRD
-223 MESSSSRSANLG
+223 MEGSASRPANMG
-235 GIQKRLMAQAKHPG
+235 GIQKRLAAQANHTG
-249 NLNPVQAKAF
+249 NLNSSQSEAFTKAMQ
-259 SNAMEFRLSL
+259 NRLSL

-295 PILAVADSNVA
+295 PVLAVADSNVA
-306 VDNLLEGLLELGV
+306 VDNLLEGLLEQGV

-329 VRESL
+329 VREAL
-334 RVATMA
+334 RDATMA
-340 AQMSEHHL
+340 AQMEEHHL
-348 REDVDTLIELNETA
+348 REDVETLIALNEDA
-362 MRRLPALK
+362 MRRLPSLK
-370 GKEKGLAHRDIKKG
+370 GKEKGLAHRDINKG
-384 WKEVRRIENQ
+384 WKDVRRIENE

-405 ICATCVGAGDRLLDS
+405 ICATCVGAGDLLLDS

-436 PASLIPLTKG
+436 PATLIPLTKG
-446 TRHVVLV
+446 ARHVVMV
-453 GDHQQLPPTVIS
+453 GDHHQLPPTVIS
-465 RRAEEEGLARSL
+465 RRAEHEGLSCSL
-477 FERLVA
+477 FERMIA

-514 EDGVAAEERPAPA
+514 EDGVSAEERSAPA

-534 DAPVAFIPVEGA
+534 DAPVAFVPVEGS

-565 VRVVDMLLSGGDLT
+565 VRVVDMLLSGGDIT
-579 PNDIGV
+579 PSEIGV

-590 GQVRLLNDLFEAAGG
+590 GQVRLLNDLFESAGG
-605 REQHERYH
+605 REEHERYH

-633 SAVRANEAGEMGF
+633 SAVRANDTGEMGF

>member
-1 MVHLVGPKGPTDAV
+1 
-15 GESKGSRVSA
+15 
-25 ACMADRKGKVRRI
+25 MANRKGEVRRI
-38 KSGPPADSSSRSEQG
+38 KRGPPAGSSTHQGSEE
-53 KESDGISFPR
+53 ESDGISFPR

-69 RFNRLIDW
+69 RFNRLIGW
-77 ELEDEMSAVEE
+77 ELEDEMVAVEE

-108 EGRNDGW
+108 EGKNDGW
-115 LFGERIVK
+115 LFGDRIVK

-129 SLPHH
+129 TLPRH
-134 RFRHGDFV
+134 RFRHGDIV
-142 TLSRKNPPKEKVIE
+142 TLSRHNPLKEKVIE
-156 GNVLSRSRKFIRIVV
+156 GTVLSRSRKFIRIVV

-178 RSDTWRLDR
+178 RTDTWRLDR
-187 GANRIAH
+187 GANRVAH
-194 DRMAASIE
+194 DRMAAALE
-202 SLFSEESSTLL
+202 SLFGDENSTML
-213 RELIYGQVRD
+213 RELFYGQVRD
-223 MESSSSRSANLG
+223 MEESAARPANLG
-235 GIQKRLMAQAKHPG
+235 GIQKRLAAQASHTG
-249 NLNPVQAKAF
+249 NLNSSQSEAFAKA
-259 SNAMEFRLSL
+259 MQYRLSL

-290 RNGAG
+290 QNGAG

-306 VDNLLEGLLELGV
+306 VDNLLEGLLNQGV

-329 VRESL
+329 VRENL
-334 RVATMA
+334 RDATMA
-340 AQMSEHHL
+340 AQMAEHHL
-348 REDVDTLIELNETA
+348 REDVDTIIGLNEGA
-362 MRRLPALK
+362 MRRLPSLK
-370 GKEKGLAHRDIKKG
+370 GKEKGLAHRDINKG

-405 ICATCVGAGDRLLDS
+405 ICATCVGAGHLLLDS

-446 TRHVVLV
+446 ARHLVLV
-453 GDHQQLPPTVIS
+453 GDHHQLPPTVIS
-465 RRAEEEGLARSL
+465 RRAEEGGLARSL
-477 FERLVA
+477 FERLIA

-500 IREWPSERFYGGQL
+500 IREWPSERFYQGRL
-514 EDGVAAEERPAPA
+514 EDGVTAADRPAPA
-527 GFVWPDW
+527 GFVWPNW
-534 DAPVAFIPVEGA
+534 DAPVAFIPVDGS

-579 PNDIGV
+579 PHDIGV

-590 GQVRLLNDLFEAAGG
+590 GQVRLLNDLFEGAGG
-605 REQHERYH
+605 REENERYH

-633 SAVRANEAGEMGF
+633 SSVRANEAGEMGF

-659 ARRGLILLGHPR
+659 ARRGLIVLGHPR

>member
-1 MVHLVGPKGPTDAV
+1 MVGG
-15 GESKGSRVSA
+15 SKGSRVSA
-25 ACMADRKGKVRRI
+25 SSMAGRKGKVRRI
-38 KSGPPADSSSRSEQG
+38 KSGPPAGSSPHSEQG
-53 KESDGISFPR
+53 EESDGISFPR

-69 RFNRLIDW
+69 RFIRLIDW

-134 RFRHGDFV
+134 RFRHGDIV
-142 TLSRKNPPKEKVIE
+142 TLSRKNPLKEKVIE
-156 GNVLSRSRKFIRIVV
+156 GTVLSRSRKFIRIVV
-171 NEQPAKI
+171 KEQPTKI

-194 DRMAASIE
+194 DRMAAAIE
-202 SLFSEESSTLL
+202 SLFSEENSTLL

-249 NLNPVQAKAF
+249 NLNPVQSKAF
-259 SNAMEFRLSL
+259 ANAMEYRLSL

-278 THTAVRILAAWA
+278 THTAVRILGAWA
-290 RNGAG
+290 RNSAG

-306 VDNLLEGLLELGV
+306 VDNLLEGLLEQGV

-348 REDVDTLIELNETA
+348 REDVETIIELNENA
-362 MRRLPALK
+362 MRRLPSLK

-446 TRHVVLV
+446 ARHVVLV
-453 GDHQQLPPTVIS
+453 GDHHQLPPTVIS
-465 RRAEEEGLARSL
+465 RRAEEDGLARSL

-500 IREWPSERFYGGQL
+500 IREWPSERFYGGEL
-514 EDGVAAEERPAPA
+514 EDGVSAEERPAPA

-534 DAPVAFIPVEGA
+534 DAPVAFVPVEGV

-558 MDEAGLA
+558 MDEASLA
-565 VRVVDMLLSGGDLT
+565 VRIVDMLLSGGDLT

-590 GQVRLLNDLFEAAGG
+590 GQVRLLNDLFDSAGG